1 MILVHGIGSSYYEML
16 KVAYR
21 YLDKGYNVLVYNQR
35 NTGNSGGDNYTFGL
49 YERYDLDSLVKF
61 VKNKFPEGRLGVHG
75 FSMGAGT
82 AAMHSEINSKDDK
95 VDFYILDSPYS
106 EMKDAIRMGVLEK
119 RIPDILINY
128 VVTCGDL
135 YNKFKSGF
143 WYSDVKPYE
152 SVEKSNVPI
161 LFIHGT
167 KDTVCNYQN
176 SKKMYDLVKHDK
188 KDLWL
193 IEGIGHVDGF
203 EHDNTVYFNKIFKFI
218 DSNVLSDKS

>member
-1 MILVHGIGSSYYEML
+1 
-16 KVAYR
+16 
-21 YLDKGYNVLVYNQR
+21 
-35 NTGNSGGDNYTFGL
+35 
-49 YERYDLDSLVKF
+49 
-61 VKNKFPEGRLGVHG
+61 
-75 FSMGAGT
+75 MGAGT

-128 VVTCGDL
+128 VVICGDL

-188 KDLWL
+188 KTYGL
-193 IEGIGHVDGF
+193 
-203 EHDNTVYFNKIFKFI
+203 
-218 DSNVLSDKS
+218 